1 MIRKVQR
8 DCKPKEQAERILVE
22 ESKSGNPEAFA
33 DLIRLHAPKIY
44 QISMKMLRNHA
55 DAEDN
60 VQDALWKAYGS
71 IARFEG
77 RSQFSTW
84 LIQIAINEAL
94 MKIRGRGSK
103 SPTLPAP
110 RPEREMR
117 PALDIHDDR
126 VDMERLY
133 IAKEL
138 MAKAFLGLPPS
149 LVDAFI
155 RNKVEGWTQRE
166 LAAQLG
172 ITPSALKSRMFEA
185 RWQMREHLRA
195 IC

>member
-94 MKIRGRGSK
+94 MKIRGRG
-103 SPTLPAP
+103 TLPAAK
-110 RPEREMR
+110 PEREMR

-138 MAKAFLGLPPS
+138 TAKAFLGLPPS

>member
-1 MIRKVQR
+1 MQ
-8 DCKPKEQAERILVE
+8 PKEQAERILVE
-22 ESKSGNPEAFA
+22 QTRSGNPEAFA
-33 DLIRLHAPKIY
+33 DLIRRHSPKIY
-44 QISMKMLRNHA
+44 QISMRMLRNHA

-94 MKIRGRGSK
+94 MKIRGRSK
-103 SPTLPAP
+103 SPTPQAP
-110 RPEREMR
+110 KPERKMR
-117 PALDIHDDR
+117 PALDISDDR
-126 VDMERLY
+126 VDLERLY

-149 LVDAFI
+149 LVNAFI

>member
-1 MIRKVQR
+1 MQR

-94 MKIRGRGSK
+94 MKIRGRG
-103 SPTLPAP
+103 TLPAAK
-110 RPEREMR
+110 PEREMR

-138 MAKAFLGLPPS
+138 TAKAFLGLPPS

>member
-1 MIRKVQR
+1 MQR

-94 MKIRGRGSK
+94 MKIRGRG
-103 SPTLPAP
+103 TLPAP
-110 RPEREMR
+110 KPEREMR